1 MDFSAKVLTTR
12 EQCSCF
18 SPGRVAEWLK
28 SPLKQLNHELWVE
41 ESDMFFKVPNGAEAV
56 FVETTTQRIAKFIQG
71 WIVEVRIHEKI
82 ALENTT
88 VST

>member
-18 SPGRVAEWLK
+18 CPGRVAKWLK
-28 SPLKQLNHELWVE
+28 SPLNQLNHELWVE
-41 ESDMFFKVPNGAEAV
+41 ESDMFFKVPNGADAV
-56 FVETTTQRIAKFIQG
+56 FAETTAQRIPMFIQNLMMR
-71 WIVEVRIHEKI
+71 VRIHEKI
-82 ALENTT
+82 ACENTT